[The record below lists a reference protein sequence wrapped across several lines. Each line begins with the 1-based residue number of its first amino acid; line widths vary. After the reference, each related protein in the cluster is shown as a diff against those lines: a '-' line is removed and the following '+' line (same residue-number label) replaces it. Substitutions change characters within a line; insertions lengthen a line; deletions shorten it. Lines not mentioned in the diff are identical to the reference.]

1 MACVAGSNCTQ
12 YVRYQSVDNA
22 GNSEAVKAS
31 VVKQDLLSPVAGVS
45 PAGGRIGSSATVS
58 LSCDDGTGSGCY
70 KIYYTTDGSIPTANS
85 SAYAGPIS
93 ISKSAT
99 VKYLA
104 VDNAGN
110 SAAVQSAAY
119 ITTYSVTTGP
129 AAHGSISC
137 APTVVDFDASA
148 ACTITPGAGYHVADV
163 LVGPTNGA
171 SISVGAIA
179 TYSIANIESDMTLS
193 AVFAIDTFAVT
204 PSSGSG
210 GGISP
215 NTVQTVASNGT
226 TTFTVTPDTGY
237 HVTAVTGCNG
247 TLSGT
252 DFTTGPITGNCTVAA
267 QFAINTF
274 TLSTSTDMNGSVS
287 CTPAIVPYNSGS
299 VCTITPNAGYHP
311 TVNGCNG
318 TLAGNTYSIAAV
330 QSDCTIFATFANSA
344 PSLPTIA
351 SPLSSTE
358 TLALTPTLAVSAAV
372 DPDGDKVM
380 YTFEIYSDGGL
391 RTLVTGTTTENTSW
405 TAPALTD
412 NTLYYWRVQASD
424 GYMNSDWMTTAN
436 FFVNTVND
444 RPSDPGIS
452 APVNN
457 VQVGQ
462 LSPVLSLTNASDL
475 DIYDTLTY
483 DFDVAADSQFTNI
496 VASTT
501 GVVQGADGTTSW
513 ILTPALTENTPYYW
527 RARAKDNHSGY
538 SNYVSASFFVNIAND
553 PPTAPVIN
561 SPAGG
566 GEVASYTPTLVVN
579 NATDPDSQGLM
590 YTFELDT
597 VNTFDSAN
605 KQTSALIP
613 EGAGTTA
620 WNPAS
625 LTENTT
631 YYWRAKANDGLADG
645 PWVTAN
651 FFVNTVNEAPSV
663 PTLHGPADLS
673 WVTVLAPTLQVN
685 ASVDPDKDSITYEY
699 EVYSDS
705 GLTSRVTSIT
715 GAGNS
720 WTVAP
725 ALSDNTRYWWRAQA
739 RDEHG
744 LASGWMTA
752 GSFFVNDKG
761 INDPPSITLIKPGP
775 ADSTNEMS
783 YTITWTASD
792 PDSDPLITLFYDTT
806 GSGFSGTQI
815 ATGMHLSDPV
825 SSYTWDITSLAAGQ
839 YYVYARIDDGTTVV
853 NAYAAGPLSIVRTPP
868 SPVITASAGSNGT
881 ISPSGA
887 VSVPSNGSQTFTFT
901 PAAGYRVLSV
911 IIDGI
916 ASGPS
921 ALYRF
926 TNVMGDHT
934 ISVTFTPDVFTLTA
948 SAYLGGSISPSGDIV
963 VNRGDSQ
970 TFTLTPNTG
979 YEVRY
984 IVVDGASK
992 GAVTSYTVANVTADH
1007 TIKAYF
1013 IAIMYPITASAGP
1026 NGSITA
1032 SASVAYGGSKTF
1044 SITPVAGYHVADVL
1058 VDGVSQGAVTSY
1070 TFTNVTAVHTIDA
1083 SFASNPPYQIT
1094 ATAGSNGSIS
1104 PSGISTV
1111 FGGAGQSYTITPSDS
1126 SYRVRDVLIDGASV
1140 GARTTYTFTN
1150 VQANHTI
1157 SATFTLNVYTITS
1170 TAGVHGSI
1178 SPDGPTIVSPG
1189 FSQAYTILPDAGY
1202 QVLNVVVDGA
1212 SKGAVTSFT
1221 FSNVAADHT
1230 IDATFTVFTY
1240 TITASAGANG
1250 SIALSGN
1257 VSVPLGSDQIFTI
1270 TPATGYH
1277 VADVLVDGASVGA
1290 VTSYTFT
1297 NVTAAHTIAAT
1308 FAQNPPS
1315 IITASAGPNGSIS
1328 PSGSVSVPN
1337 GATQKFTMTPAA
1349 GYRVQSVLVDGTF
1362 VGAQGIYN
1370 FINVTADHT
1379 ISVTFELDNYT
1390 LSSIAYAGGS
1400 ITPAGDV
1407 IVAKG
1412 GTQTYTIAPATG
1424 YMISRVVV
1432 DTTIDLGAVTSYT
1445 FTNITANHTI
1455 KAYFQVIT
1463 NAITA
1468 SAGSYGSISPS
1479 GSVSVS
1485 YGGSQTF
1492 TIAPAMAGY
1501 HVADVLV
1508 DGLSQGAITSYTF
1521 TNVTAAHTISATF
1534 AENTTYTITAPDDMV
1549 SGQHGSIS
1557 PAGISTVLGGTGKL
1571 FTITPDAGYHVLD
1584 VQVDGVSIG
1593 ATTSY
1598 TFVNVQAN
1606 HTISAT
1612 FDLDIVP

>member
-1 MACVAGSNCTQ
+1 MNSLVIWLAAFMLKKGVRSLRMVLAIVTAVSLSALSLPAHAEEWGNDNCAAPPISTITSPLAGAQIGGVTTYTITGTASSTATSVLKVKVSTNGGKSWNLATDTSGNKSWSTWSFTWKMISKKNDEDGDFDGDDKGDKKVIKDGSYVILSRAKSHDGCVEPDSPGVTVIVDNTDPVTKAIAAGYVFGSMTATSPISVTLSASDGTGSGVAAGSPKYCVDTANTCAPNIAYSAAINVTCAPGSICTQYVRYQSFDRAGNSETVQSAVVKQNPPDLQPPTTSASAAGYAFGNWTGTSPVSVMLSASDGDGSGVAAGSPKYCVDTANTCTPNLAYTAAINVACVAGSNCTQ

-311 TVNGCNG
+311 TVTGCNG

-358 TLALTPTLAVSAAV
+358 ILALTPTLAVSAAV

-496 VASTT
+496 VASIT

-561 SPAGG
+561 APVGG

-868 SPVITASAGSNGT
+868 SPVITASAGPNGT

-948 SAYLGGSISPSGDIV
+948 SAY
-963 VNRGDSQ
+963 
-970 TFTLTPNTG
+970 
-979 YEVRY
+979 
-984 IVVDGASK
+984 
-992 GAVTSYTVANVTADH
+992 
-1007 TIKAYF
+1007 
-1013 IAIMYPITASAGP
+1013 
-1026 NGSITA
+1026 
-1032 SASVAYGGSKTF
+1032 
-1044 SITPVAGYHVADVL
+1044 
-1058 VDGVSQGAVTSY
+1058 
-1070 TFTNVTAVHTIDA
+1070 
-1083 SFASNPPYQIT
+1083 
-1094 ATAGSNGSIS
+1094 
-1104 PSGISTV
+1104 
-1111 FGGAGQSYTITPSDS
+1111 
-1126 SYRVRDVLIDGASV
+1126 
-1140 GARTTYTFTN
+1140 
-1150 VQANHTI
+1150 
-1157 SATFTLNVYTITS
+1157 
-1170 TAGVHGSI
+1170 
-1178 SPDGPTIVSPG
+1178 
-1189 FSQAYTILPDAGY
+1189 
-1202 QVLNVVVDGA
+1202 
-1212 SKGAVTSFT
+1212 
-1221 FSNVAADHT
+1221 
-1230 IDATFTVFTY
+1230 
-1240 TITASAGANG
+1240 
-1250 SIALSGN
+1250 
-1257 VSVPLGSDQIFTI
+1257 
-1270 TPATGYH
+1270 
-1277 VADVLVDGASVGA
+1277 
-1290 VTSYTFT
+1290 
-1297 NVTAAHTIAAT
+1297 
-1308 FAQNPPS
+1308 
-1315 IITASAGPNGSIS
+1315 
-1328 PSGSVSVPN
+1328 
-1337 GATQKFTMTPAA
+1337 PAA
-1349 GYRVQSVLVDGTF
+1349 ASRLRV
-1362 VGAQGIYN
+1362 I
-1370 FINVTADHT
+1370 
-1379 ISVTFELDNYT
+1379 
-1390 LSSIAYAGGS
+1390 LS
-1400 ITPAGDV
+1400 
-1407 IVAKG
+1407 
-1412 GTQTYTIAPATG
+1412 
-1424 YMISRVVV
+1424 
-1432 DTTIDLGAVTSYT
+1432 
-1445 FTNITANHTI
+1445 
-1455 KAYFQVIT
+1455 
-1463 NAITA
+1463 
-1468 SAGSYGSISPS
+1468 
-1479 GSVSVS
+1479 
-1485 YGGSQTF
+1485 
-1492 TIAPAMAGY
+1492 
-1501 HVADVLV
+1501 
-1508 DGLSQGAITSYTF
+1508 
-1521 TNVTAAHTISATF
+1521 
-1534 AENTTYTITAPDDMV
+1534 
-1549 SGQHGSIS
+1549 
-1557 PAGISTVLGGTGKL
+1557 
-1571 FTITPDAGYHVLD
+1571 
-1584 VQVDGVSIG
+1584 
-1593 ATTSY
+1593 
-1598 TFVNVQAN
+1598 
-1606 HTISAT
+1606 
-1612 FDLDIVP
+1612 